1 MIPFDFDYY
10 RPDSMEKAYE
20 CYQSLSQM
28 NKRPMY
34 YGGGTEIISMARVK
48 SIEFDAV
55 IDLKAI
61 PQCNTLEINN
71 GYFVMGAAQTLTN
84 IAEFNAFPLLSKTVK
99 RIADHTIQ
107 DKLTIGGNLAG
118 TIKYREAS
126 LPLMISNCKLQV
138 MTVKGITEIPF
149 NKLFDGRLQL
159 ESGDFLVAILIDQN
173 QLNCPYSH
181 VKKTR
186 NEKIDYPLIS
196 MAAMKDGSTLK
207 AAITGYG
214 EKPCLIP
221 EKILNHKSY
230 SIDQKIKKIITQL
243 HSECKSDLS
252 GSLEYREFVLQ
263 NILQELLEHFRS
275 TDFILK

>member
-10 RPDSMEKAYE
+10 RPDSLKEAYE
-20 CYQSLSQM
+20 CYQSLSLM

-48 SIEFDAV
+48 SIEFDSV

-61 PQCNTLEINN
+61 PQCNTLEISN
-71 GYFVMGAAQTLTN
+71 GNFVIGAAQTLTN
-84 IAEFNAFPLLSKTVK
+84 IAEYNAFPLLSKTVK

-107 DKLTIGGNLAG
+107 DKLTIGGNIAG

-138 MTVKGITEIPF
+138 MTVNGITDMPF
-149 NKLFDGRLQL
+149 NQIFDGRLKL
-159 ESGDFLVAILIDQN
+159 EPGDFLVSILIGQD

-196 MAAMKDGSTLK
+196 MASMKDGSTIK

-214 EKPCLIP
+214 EKPCLLP

-230 SIDQKIKKIITQL
+230 SVDQKIKKIITQI

-252 GSLEYREFVLQ
+252 GSREYREFVLQ
-263 NILQELLEHFRS
+263 NMLQELLEHFRS
-275 TDFILK
+275 TDFIMK